1 MPALTTLGD
10 KSTKKHPDEN
20 ELSSLAKEMAK
31 PRLTASVRESVRGSP
46 MTADAKFRKGELL
59 HNRNT
64 NEDGLVKRV
73 YEFGDVFMYEVA
85 VPVIRDSWANSYY
98 ISDWAEST
106 LELSRNA
113 RLKSSD
119 MPPSDWP

>member
-1 MPALTTLGD
+1 
-10 KSTKKHPDEN
+10 
-20 ELSSLAKEMAK
+20 
-31 PRLTASVRESVRGSP
+31 

-64 NEDGLVKRV
+64 NEDGLVKKV

-85 VPVIRDSWANSYY
+85 VPVIPDSWAKSFY
-98 ISDWAEST
+98 ISDWAETT

-113 RLKSSD
+113 HLKSSD
-119 MPPSDWP
+119 KPPRDWP

>member
-1 MPALTTLGD
+1 MNN
-10 KSTKKHPDEN
+10 KKHPDEN
-20 ELSSLAKEMAK
+20 ELSSVAKEMAK
-31 PRLTASVRESVRGSP
+31 PRLAASVRESIRESP

-113 RLKSSD
+113 RLRSSD
-119 MPPSDWP
+119 K

>member
-1 MPALTTLGD
+1 MPPLATLAD
-10 KSTKKHPDEN
+10 KNNKKHTDEN
-20 ELSSLAKEMAK
+20 ELSSVAKEMAK
-31 PRLTASVRESVRGSP
+31 PRLAASVRESIRESP

-85 VPVIRDSWANSYY
+85 VPVVRDSWANSFY
-98 ISDWAEST
+98 ISDWAENR
-106 LELSRNA
+106 LELSRND

-119 MPPSDWP
+119 KPPRDWP